1 MRISDWSSD
10 VCSSDLDVAP
20 FIDAL
25 DRVLA
30 LVARLAAQG
39 IQLRHLDVGGGLGVR
54 YHDEQPIAPRDW
66 AAALRPKLQATGLKI
81 YTEPGHAIAGNAG
94 ILVTRVLG
102 LKGNEDKRF
111 AEIGRAT
118 CRERVCQHV

>member
-1 MRISDWSSD
+1 MDGIEIDGIASHIGSQL
-10 VCSSDLDVAP
+10 LDVAP

-66 AAALRPKLQATGLKI
+66 AAALRPKLQRSEEHTSELQSLMRISYAVFCLQKKKQKQLIPTTI
-81 YTEPGHAIAGNAG
+81 TI
-94 ILVTRVLG
+94 
-102 LKGNEDKRF
+102 
-111 AEIGRAT
+111 
-118 CRERVCQHV
+118 

>member
-66 AAALRPKLQATGLKI
+66 AEALRPKLQATGRKI
-81 YTEPGHAIAGNAG
+81 YTEQGRAMAGTAG
-94 ILVTRVLG
+94 LLVTRVLG
-102 LKGNEDKRF
+102 LTGERKRVG
-111 AEIGRAT
+111 EGK
-118 CRERVCQHV
+118 RVRGLVHSG